1 MTTDHYAPV
10 HTVSEQPIA
19 KRNMRFYEQ
28 AHLRIGSLLLF
39 SIAPQGFGQNIGADG
54 CIDASVHT
62 VSEQPM
68 AQSNMRYHEQAHL
81 RIVSLL
87 LFSIDLQ
94 GFGRDILITRS
105 ARQFARVV

>member
-1 MTTDHYAPV
+1 MFSNAWVQIPQMTTDHYAP
-10 HTVSEQPIA
+10 
-19 KRNMRFYEQ
+19 
-28 AHLRIGSLLLF
+28 
-39 SIAPQGFGQNIGADG
+39 
-54 CIDASVHT
+54 VHT